1 MKFNRS
7 FDVKNRT
14 KTYRLCGGG
23 RVRFFSDDLEERV
36 RDVVAD
42 AAMNVISEAEACRW
56 LGRRVSVIVCEDDG
70 LLIGRLQHVSSRSA
84 FVLEEDRNVL
94 PFGGTIR
101 SVPLKRIERI
111 VPAGAEDISR

>member
-1 MKFNRS
+1 
-7 FDVKNRT
+7 
-14 KTYRLCGGG
+14 
-23 RVRFFSDDLEERV
+23 
-36 RDVVAD
+36 
-42 AAMNVISEAEACRW
+42 MNVISEAEACRW
-56 LGRRVSVIVCEDDG
+56 LGRRVSVIVCEDDR

-111 VPAGAEDISR
+111 VPAGAEEFSR